1 VTVRV
6 IAGAYR
12 GRRLAA
18 PTWPGL
24 RPTSDRLKE
33 SLFAILT
40 PLIDGARVLDGFAGS
55 GALGIEALSRGAA
68 SVVFVEQ
75 DGRAAELIARN
86 LAHCGVTGGYVMIRA
101 EFTRALRQL
110 PPDRRFDVALLDPPY
125 DQADLAS
132 VVEAAA
138 GCLAPGGIIVLE
150 HASRRQVP
158 ARAGRFAASRQVKA
172 GDSTVTF
179 YREAP
184 QGGPAATEEA

>member
-1 VTVRV
+1 MRV
-6 IAGAYR
+6 IAGAFK

-33 SLFAILT
+33 SVFAILA
-40 PLIDGARVLDGFAGS
+40 PVLDGARVLDGFAGS
-55 GALGIEALSRGAA
+55 GALGIEALSRGAS

-75 DGRAAELIARN
+75 DGRAAGLIARN
-86 LAHCGVTGGYVMIRA
+86 LAHCRITDGYVMIRG

-110 PPDRRFDVALLDPPY
+110 PADRRFDLALLDPPY
-125 DQADLAS
+125 DLADLAP

-138 GCLAPGGIIVLE
+138 GRMAPGGVLVLE
-150 HASRRQVP
+150 HASRREAP
-158 ARAGRFAASRQVKA
+158 AGAGAFAVVRQVKA

-179 YREAP
+179 YREAAEHAH
-184 QGGPAATEEA
+184 AAEEVS

>member
-1 VTVRV
+1 MRV
-6 IAGAYR
+6 IAGEYK

-33 SLFAILT
+33 TVFAILA
-40 PLIDGARVLDGFAGS
+40 PRLEGARVLDGFAGS

-68 SVVFVEQ
+68 SVVFIEL
-75 DGRAAELIARN
+75 DSRAAGLIERN
-86 LAHCGVTGGYVMIRA
+86 LAHCRITDGYVMMRA

-110 PPDRRFDVALLDPPY
+110 PADRRFDLALLDPPY
-125 DQADLAS
+125 DLADLAS
-132 VVEAAA
+132 MVEAAA
-138 GCLAPGGIIVLE
+138 GRMAPGGVLVLE
-150 HASRRQVP
+150 HASRREAP
-158 ARAGRFAASRQVKA
+158 ARVGSFAAVRQVKA

-184 QGGPAATEEA
+184 EHAPAVEEVP

>member
-1 VTVRV
+1 MRV
-6 IAGAYR
+6 IAGEHK

-33 SLFAILT
+33 TVFAILA
-40 PLIDGARVLDGFAGS
+40 PRLEGARVLDGFAGS

-68 SVVFVEQ
+68 SVVFIEL
-75 DGRAAELIARN
+75 DSRAAGLIERN
-86 LAHCGVTGGYVMIRA
+86 LAHCRITDGYVMMRA

-110 PPDRRFDVALLDPPY
+110 PADRRFDLALLDPPY
-125 DQADLAS
+125 DLADLAS
-132 VVEAAA
+132 MVEAAA
-138 GCLAPGGIIVLE
+138 GRMAPGGVLVLE
-150 HASRRQVP
+150 HASRREAP
-158 ARAGRFAASRQVKA
+158 ARAGSFAAVRQVKA

-184 QGGPAATEEA
+184 EHAPAVEEVP

>member
-1 VTVRV
+1 MRV
-6 IAGAYR
+6 IAGEYK

-33 SLFAILT
+33 SVFAILG
-40 PLIDGARVLDGFAGS
+40 PGVAGARVLDGFAGS

-68 SVVFVEQ
+68 TVVFVEQ
-75 DGRAAELIARN
+75 DGRAADLVARN
-86 LAHCGVTGGYVMIRA
+86 LAHCRIADGYVMMRA
-101 EFTRALRQL
+101 EFTRALCQL
-110 PPDRRFDVALLDPPY
+110 PADRRFDLALLDPPY
-125 DQADLAS
+125 DLADLAS

-138 GCLAPGGIIVLE
+138 GRMAPGGVLVLE
-150 HASRRQVP
+150 HATRRAAP
-158 ARAGRFAASRQVKA
+158 ARAGDFAVVRRVRA

-184 QGGPAATEEA
+184 SGVPAATEAS

>member
-1 VTVRV
+1 MRV
-6 IAGAYR
+6 IAGEYK

-33 SLFAILT
+33 TVFAILA
-40 PLIDGARVLDGFAGS
+40 PRLEGARVLDGFAGS

-68 SVVFVEQ
+68 SVVFIEL
-75 DGRAAELIARN
+75 DSRAAGLIERN
-86 LAHCGVTGGYVMIRA
+86 LAHCRITDAYVMMRA

-110 PPDRRFDVALLDPPY
+110 PADRRFDLALLDPPY
-125 DQADLAS
+125 DLADLAS
-132 VVEAAA
+132 MVEAAT
-138 GCLAPGGIIVLE
+138 GRMAPGGVLVLE
-150 HASRRQVP
+150 HASRREAP
-158 ARAGRFAASRQVKA
+158 ARVGGFAAVRQVKA

-184 QGGPAATEEA
+184 EHAPAVEEVP

>member
-1 VTVRV
+1 VRV
-6 IAGAYR
+6 IAGACK

-18 PTWPGL
+18 PTWRGL

-33 SLFAILT
+33 SLFSILT
-40 PLIDGARVLDGFAGS
+40 PVLAGAHVLDGFAGS

-68 SVVFVEQ
+68 DVVFVEQ
-75 DGRAAELIARN
+75 DGRAADLVARN
-86 LAHCGVTGGYVMIRA
+86 LAHCGIAEGYVMMRA

-110 PPDRRFDVALLDPPY
+110 PPGRRFDLALLDPPY

-138 GCLAPGGIIVLE
+138 GRMAPGGILVLE
-150 HASRRQVP
+150 HATRREVP
-158 ARAGRFAASRQVKA
+158 ARAGRFVAVRQTKA

-184 QGGPAATEEA
+184 EGAPAATEEA

>member
-1 VTVRV
+1 MRV
-6 IAGAYR
+6 IAGEYK

-33 SLFAILT
+33 TVFAILA
-40 PLIDGARVLDGFAGS
+40 PRLEGARVLDGFAGS

-68 SVVFVEQ
+68 SVVFIEL
-75 DGRAAELIARN
+75 DSRAAGLIERN
-86 LAHCGVTGGYVMIRA
+86 LAHCRITDGYVMMRA

-110 PPDRRFDVALLDPPY
+110 PADRRFDLALLDPPY
-125 DQADLAS
+125 DLADLAS
-132 VVEAAA
+132 MVEAAA
-138 GCLAPGGIIVLE
+138 SRMAPGGVLVLE
-150 HASRRQVP
+150 HASRHEAP
-158 ARAGRFAASRQVKA
+158 ARVGGFAAVRQVKA

-184 QGGPAATEEA
+184 EHPPAVEEVP

>member
-1 VTVRV
+1 M
-6 IAGAYR
+6 IAGQHR

-33 SLFAILT
+33 SIFAILA
-40 PLIDGARVLDGFAGS
+40 PVLEGARVLDGFAGS

-68 SVVFVEQ
+68 SVVFVER
-75 DGRAAELIARN
+75 DVRAAGLIARN
-86 LAHCGVTGGYVMIRA
+86 LAHCRVADGYVMIRA

-110 PPDRRFDVALLDPPY
+110 PADRRFDLALLDPPY
-125 DQADLAS
+125 DVADLAS
-132 VVEAAA
+132 VVDAAA
-138 GCLAPGGIIVLE
+138 DRMAQGGVLVLE
-150 HASRRQVP
+150 HASRRQP
-158 ARAGRFAASRQVKA
+158 PERARGFAAVRHVKA

-184 QGGPAATEEA
+184 EHAPAVEEVP

>member
-1 VTVRV
+1 MRV
-6 IAGAYR
+6 IAGVYK

-33 SLFAILT
+33 TVFAILA
-40 PLIDGARVLDGFAGS
+40 PRLEGARVLDGFAGS

-68 SVVFVEQ
+68 SVVFIEL
-75 DGRAAELIARN
+75 DSRAAGLIERN
-86 LAHCGVTGGYVMIRA
+86 LAHCRITDGYVMMRA

-110 PPDRRFDVALLDPPY
+110 PADRRFDLALLDPPY
-125 DQADLAS
+125 DLADLAS
-132 VVEAAA
+132 MVEAAA
-138 GCLAPGGIIVLE
+138 GRMAPGGVVVLE
-150 HASRRQVP
+150 HASRREAP
-158 ARAGRFAASRQVKA
+158 ARVGSFAAVRQVKA

-184 QGGPAATEEA
+184 EHAPAVEEVP

>member
-1 VTVRV
+1 MRV
-6 IAGAYR
+6 IAGAYK

-18 PTWPGL
+18 PTWRGL

-33 SLFAILT
+33 SLFSILT
-40 PLIDGARVLDGFAGS
+40 PVLAGAHVLDGFAGS

-68 SVVFVEQ
+68 DVVFVEQ
-75 DGRAAELIARN
+75 DARAADLVARN
-86 LAHCGVTGGYVMIRA
+86 LAHCGIAEGYVMMRA

-110 PPDRRFDVALLDPPY
+110 PPGRRFDLALLDPPY

-138 GCLAPGGIIVLE
+138 GHMAPGGILVLE
-150 HASRRQVP
+150 HATRREVP
-158 ARAGRFAASRQVKA
+158 ARAGRLAAVRQTKA

-184 QGGPAATEEA
+184 EGAAAATEEA

>member
-1 VTVRV
+1 MRV
-6 IAGAYR
+6 IAGAYK

-33 SLFAILT
+33 SMFAILA
-40 PLIDGARVLDGFAGS
+40 PVVEGARVLDGFAGS

-68 SVVFVEQ
+68 NVVFVDD
-75 DGRAAELIARN
+75 DGRAAGLIARN
-86 LAHCGVTGGYVMIRA
+86 LAHCRITDGYVMMRA

-110 PPDRRFDVALLDPPY
+110 PPDRRFDLALLDPPY
-125 DQADLAS
+125 DVADLAS

-138 GCLAPGGIIVLE
+138 GRMGAGGVLVLE
-150 HASRRQVP
+150 HATRREAP
-158 ARAGRFAASRQVKA
+158 ARAGGFAAVRQVKA

-184 QGGPAATEEA
+184 GDAPAAREVP

>member
-1 VTVRV
+1 MRV
-6 IAGAYR
+6 IAGEHK

-33 SLFAILT
+33 SVFAILA
-40 PLIDGARVLDGFAGS
+40 PVLGDACVLDGFAGS

-75 DGRAAELIARN
+75 DSRAVALIERN
-86 LAHCGVTGGYVMIRA
+86 LAHCRIADSYVMIRA

-110 PPDRRFDVALLDPPY
+110 PVDRRFDLALLDPPY
-125 DQADLAS
+125 DLADLAS

-138 GCLAPGGIIVLE
+138 GRMAPEGVVALE
-150 HASRRQVP
+150 HAARRHAP
-158 ARAGRFAASRQVKA
+158 ARAGAFAAVRQVKA
-172 GDSTVTF
+172 GDSAVTF
-179 YREAP
+179 YREALAHA
-184 QGGPAATEEA
+184 PATTEEA